1 MSVKQVQIVVP
12 FEKTE
17 TVFAFLLDVLDI
29 KNVMKFNADNA
40 HVLQFRLPDDAIN
53 DTLEGLKSRGVGVEF
68 GFIDI
73 LDIKASLPREL
84 SEDPKDQKIQRE
96 ATLAVEEIYD
106 NVKAQTAL
114 SFDFI
119 AFIILAAV
127 MAGFGLIQNNITVIV
142 ASMLLSPLMGPMLG
156 VAFGYVVRDWNL
168 AAKGT
173 KNEFIA
179 LGLSFTVG
187 VVMAILMPI
196 LQDPTLSPLM
206 NRVDVDWNSTTWSPI
221 SLTEITRRGGFSPLD
236 IGVAVFSGAAIA
248 ISVTRG
254 DMSSLVGVAISA
266 ALMPPAVNVGM
277 MITLGLIYGSAAGIQ
292 IGIGSFFL
300 LGMNIILIDIFA
312 ILMFRIKKLTVIADK
327 SASWTAVTAFRP
339 MGSKD
344 LYHGGNAQTPTK
356 AEKGA
361 AKFTAA
367 PVPTTPA
374 PKAETPEKP
383 EPEPKESD
391 NG

>member
-1 MSVKQVQIVVP
+1 KQVQIVVP

>member
-1 MSVKQVQIVVP
+1 VKQVQIVVP

>member
-1 MSVKQVQIVVP
+1 MKQVQIVVP

>member
-1 MSVKQVQIVVP
+1 MKQVQIVVP

-40 HVLQFRLPDDAIN
+40 DEAIN

-73 LDIKASLPREL
+73 LDIKASLPREI

-106 NVKAQTAL
+106 NVKVQTAL

-156 VAFGYVVRDWNL
+156 VAFGYVVRDWDL

-179 LGLSFTVG
+179 LGLSFAVG
-187 VVMAILMPI
+187 VIMAILMPI

-206 NRVDVDWNSTTWSPI
+206 NRVDVDWNSTTWSEFYN
-221 SLTEITRRGGFSPLD
+221 L
-236 IGVAVFSGAAIA
+236 
-248 ISVTRG
+248 
-254 DMSSLVGVAISA
+254 
-266 ALMPPAVNVGM
+266 
-277 MITLGLIYGSAAGIQ
+277 
-292 IGIGSFFL
+292 
-300 LGMNIILIDIFA
+300 
-312 ILMFRIKKLTVIADK
+312 
-327 SASWTAVTAFRP
+327 
-339 MGSKD
+339 
-344 LYHGGNAQTPTK
+344 
-356 AEKGA
+356 
-361 AKFTAA
+361 
-367 PVPTTPA
+367 
-374 PKAETPEKP
+374 
-383 EPEPKESD
+383 ES
-391 NG
+391 N